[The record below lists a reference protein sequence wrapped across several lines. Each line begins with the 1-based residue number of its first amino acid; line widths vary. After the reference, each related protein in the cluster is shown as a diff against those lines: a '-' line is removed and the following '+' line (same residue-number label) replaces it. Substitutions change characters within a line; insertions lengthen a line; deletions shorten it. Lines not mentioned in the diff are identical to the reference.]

1 MILPDELDER
11 RIAVI
16 HDPAVTQI
24 LCGDLTHLFLRQL
37 EIPDVDVLFHPLHVN
52 RFRDDGNVAL
62 HVPSQNHL
70 RRCFTVFFTDSNQ
83 LRICNDIFLLL
94 AVFYCIL

>member
-1 MILPDELDER
+1 MKKYFFPLVLL
-11 RIAVI
+11 AVFE
-16 HDPAVTQI
+16 AV
-24 LCGDLTHLFLRQL
+24 DVYKRQ
-37 EIPDVDVLFHPLHVN
+37 VDVLFHPLHVN

-83 LRICNDIFLLL
+83 PS
-94 AVFYCIL
+94 AET